1 MGGPLGIVGHGTRA
15 RQLRGPASV
24 GQVPSLR
31 QILVRRY
38 RCRGCGGVLVV
49 VPRGVLARR
58 HFSAGAIALALL
70 RLAGGVRVVD
80 IRREVG
86 GQGETAAWPT
96 MRRWLRAGRQSQLW
110 TCVRASPPDWD
121 PRQVAER
128 IAMTLLAH
136 GPAAHGAPVDVRVFA
151 GAALAA

>member
-1 MGGPLGIVGHGTRA
+1 
-15 RQLRGPASV
+15 
-24 GQVPSLR
+24 
-31 QILVRRY
+31 
-38 RCRGCGGVLVV
+38 LVV

-58 HFSAGAIALALL
+58 HFSAGAIALALY
-70 RLAGGVRVVD
+70 RLAGGARVVD

-96 MRRWLRAGRQSQLW
+96 LRRWLRAGRQSRLW
-110 TCVRASPPDWD
+110 ASVRASPPDWS
-121 PRQVAER
+121 PRHVAER

-136 GPAAHGAPVDVRVFA
+136 APGAHGAPVDVRVFA